1 MFALNTQFG
10 SPSMASFPSQF
21 SPSMGQPMV
30 GGFAPQGCG
39 CDPGQQQRIMM
50 MRMLQMMESML
61 QMFSTMLGGGAG
73 NGMGDAMGFPGM
85 QGGAPF
91 GGGGSPFGGGGSP
104 FGGGGSPFGGPMP
117 GGPNGGVPGANGMAP
132 GIGQADPELVSKL
145 PASMKHLAPVFQ
157 DAGQKYGIDPKFL
170 AAISMLETGKGTSSA
185 FRNKNNAMGVS
196 DRRGPI
202 SFSNPAE
209 SIYRMAKTLANPKGP
224 YARANTIQ
232 GIGRIYAPPGA
243 GNDPNG
249 TNGYWAT
256 GVGKYYSQLGG
267 NPSQAVLRR

>member
-1 MFALNTQFG
+1 
-10 SPSMASFPSQF
+10 
-21 SPSMGQPMV
+21 MGPMMT

-50 MRMLQMMESML
+50 MQMLQMMESML
-61 QMFSTMLGGGAG
+61 QMFSTILGGGNG
-73 NGMGDAMGFPGM
+73 NGMGNAMGFPGM
-85 QGGAPF
+85 QGNPGGGSPF

-104 FGGGGSPFGGPMP
+104 FGGGGSPFGGGGSPLGGGPQGP
-117 GGPNGGVPGANGMAP
+117 GGSFPGASGGMAP
-132 GIGQADPELVSKL
+132 GIGQADPELVNRL

-170 AAISMLETGKGTSSA
+170 AAISMLETGKGTSKA
-185 FRNKNNAMGVS
+185 FHNKNNAMGVS

-224 YARANTIQ
+224 YARANNIQ

-256 GVGKYYSQLGG
+256 GVAKYYSQLGG
-267 NPSQAVLRR
+267 DPSQAVLRR